1 MAMNH
6 SETSQIGRGVVS
18 GSLVREAWQSSALVG
33 RDLGGGSLAN
43 RGRRRGGLAETLDAL
58 ATGNAAED
66 LLQLK
71 PYIDRLAK
79 ADPKDIQE
87 VAASQLQLM
96 TGNYKIVLSQ
106 SRRCFFWALVTA
118 GIGLFFFVIAAV
130 YSLATGNAGAAIV
143 PVLSGAVIEGIAG
156 LLFRMSG
163 HITAESRD
171 FHAKLETIHRH
182 LLANSISE
190 SLSGDMKEQ
199 IRAELARKIAN
210 IHFTSC
216 LATSSKQSQ
225 GSGQI

>member
-1 MAMNH
+1 MAMNY

-18 GSLVREAWQSSALVG
+18 GSLVREAWQSRALVG
-33 RDLGGGSLAN
+33 RDLRDEGAAN
-43 RGRRRGGLAETLDAL
+43 RGRRGGGLAETLGVL
-58 ATGNAAED
+58 ATGNVAED
-66 LLQLK
+66 LSQLK
-71 PYIDRLAK
+71 PCIDRLAK

-87 VAASQLQLM
+87 VVASQLQLM
-96 TGNYKIVLSQ
+96 TCNYKIVLSQ

-130 YSLATGNAGAAIV
+130 YTIATGNAGAAMV
-143 PVLSGAVIEGIAG
+143 PILSGAVIEGIAG

-163 HITAESRD
+163 HITADSRD
-171 FHAKLETIHRH
+171 FHAKYETIHRH

-190 SLSGDMKEQ
+190 SLGGDMKEQ
-199 IRAELARKIAN
+199 IRGELARKIAN

-225 GSGQI
+225 ESGQI